1 MAHDSDHEDESDR
14 SAVSSEA
21 GSEVG
26 SDDDDDNYDADPVS
40 AYDEGVN
47 AAKKDI
53 KSKKKFANEDDVK
66 EFLDQHGH
74 VARGFVD
81 KADGNLLHALIDVV
95 KHNPDDVKSGDIE
108 LLVRRIVNQ
117 WPDRVKDVNKHGSNP
132 VIMAINNAQHEL
144 ASYMISA
151 CKKRECLDSALGEKD
166 QTGMT
171 CHHAAFKENI
181 DPGTTRMLVETASD
195 AVLAVQDNSGF
206 TPMRT
211 SNPIRPVFFFS
222 GCLASSDAPE
232 WLSTPSQSG
241 TL

>member
-1 MAHDSDHEDESDR
+1 
-14 SAVSSEA
+14 
-21 GSEVG
+21 
-26 SDDDDDNYDADPVS
+26 
-40 AYDEGVN
+40 
-47 AAKKDI
+47 
-53 KSKKKFANEDDVK
+53 
-66 EFLDQHGH
+66 
-74 VARGFVD
+74 
-81 KADGNLLHALIDVV
+81 
-95 KHNPDDVKSGDIE
+95 
-108 LLVRRIVNQ
+108 
-117 WPDRVKDVNKHGSNP
+117 
-132 VIMAINNAQHEL
+132 MAINNAQHEL

-171 CHHAAFKENI
+171 CLHAAFKENI

-195 AVLAVQDNSGF
+195 AVLAIQDNSGF